1 MFIKLLIASMA
12 MVSGNPQDVLKKI
25 SENRAEA
32 LRVARENKQPVDAR
46 ALQAKARETAIEA
59 VKDVD
64 PKTVDR
70 ASAYAWARLFDIA
83 GRSEDAIAA
92 AERAEGADAFAAGLL
107 IIDSEIALGRKTTLS
122 GRIAKLPLTYIDDQ
136 IQLGSRI
143 AYAYADHV
151 KEASGTAEALRL
163 LSDFAARPPVEPP
176 KVAADRRFNAPRP
189 QAADGAVAAARIS
202 GTSTTTPSPEEF
214 QKRIEQS
221 LESLR
226 YELVK
231 KQGELLSEDG
241 KSEEGLALLRKFRDG
256 LPAGST
262 ILRSIDGDLKVKS
275 LPGQPAPTF
284 TFTET
289 IGEFKG
295 LESLKG
301 KVVLLDF
308 FAHWCGPCKAAFPDM
323 RQTLADLKPK
333 GLEIVGVTRYQGYY
347 GTEAAQTRDMPKTT
361 EFTKMEGFV
370 KEQNLTWP
378 VIFTDRAPF
387 DAYGVTGIPHLVVI
401 DRTGKVREIK
411 IGYSKETYGKF
422 RAGLEKLLAE

>member
-1 MFIKLLIASMA
+1 MFIKLLIAGMA
-12 MVSGNPQDVLKKI
+12 LVSGNPQDVLKKI
-25 SENRAEA
+25 TEGRTEA
-32 LRVARENKQPVDAR
+32 IRVARENKQPLDTA
-46 ALQAKARETAIEA
+46 ALQAKAREIAAEA

-70 ASAYAWARLFDIA
+70 ASALAWARLFEIA
-83 GRSEDAIAA
+83 DRREDAIFA

-107 IIDSEIALGRKTTLS
+107 IIESEIALGRSNTLS
-122 GRIAKLPLTYIDDQ
+122 GRIAKLPVTTIDDQ
-136 IQLGSRI
+136 IALGTRLAFS
-143 AYAYADHV
+143 YADQV
-151 KEASGTAEALRL
+151 KAASGTAEAIRVINE
-163 LSDFAARPPVEPP
+163 FAAKPPVEDL
-176 KVAADRRFNAPRP
+176 KAAAERRFNAPKP
-189 QAADGAVAAARIS
+189 ALPAGAIAAAPLN
-202 GTSTTTPSPEEF
+202 GAAPKALTVEDH
-214 QKRIEQS
+214 QKRIEQT

-226 YELVK
+226 YQLVK
-231 KQGELLSEDG
+231 KQSDYLAADG
-241 KSEEGLALLRKFRDG
+241 KSDEGFALLKKFRDG
-256 LPAGST
+256 LPAGSS
-262 ILRSIDGDLKVKS
+262 LVRSIDGELKVKS
-275 LPGQPAPTF
+275 LPGSVAPTF

-295 LESLKG
+295 LEALKG

-347 GTEAAQTRDMPKTT
+347 GAEAAQTRDMPKEA

-370 KEQNLTWP
+370 KEHNLTWP
-378 VIFTDRAPF
+378 VVFTDRAPF

-422 RAGLEKLLAE
+422 RASLEKLLAE

>member
-1 MFIKLLIASMA
+1 
-12 MVSGNPQDVLKKI
+12 
-25 SENRAEA
+25 
-32 LRVARENKQPVDAR
+32 
-46 ALQAKARETAIEA
+46 
-59 VKDVD
+59 
-64 PKTVDR
+64 
-70 ASAYAWARLFDIA
+70 
-83 GRSEDAIAA
+83 
-92 AERAEGADAFAAGLL
+92 
-107 IIDSEIALGRKTTLS
+107 
-122 GRIAKLPLTYIDDQ
+122 
-136 IQLGSRI
+136 
-143 AYAYADHV
+143 
-151 KEASGTAEALRL
+151 
-163 LSDFAARPPVEPP
+163 VE
-176 KVAADRRFNAPRP
+176 
-189 QAADGAVAAARIS
+189 
-202 GTSTTTPSPEEF
+202 EH
-214 QKRIEQS
+214 QKRLEQT
-221 LESLR
+221 LDSLR

-231 KQGELLSEDG
+231 KQSELLTEDG
-241 KSEEGLALLRKFRDG
+241 KSEEGLTLLRKFRDG

-262 ILRSIDGDLKVKS
+262 IVRSIDGELKVKS

-347 GTEAAQTRDMPKTT
+347 GSEAAQTRDMPKTA

-370 KEQNLTWP
+370 KEHNLTWP
-378 VIFTDRAPF
+378 VAFTDRAPF